1 MTDRA
6 DSRQELSDSL
16 LDLEAFIAMLPCR
29 GEHDMIKRVFEPLGY
44 EATYETFLSDE
55 SFPG

>member
-1 MTDRA
+1 
-6 DSRQELSDSL
+6 
-16 LDLEAFIAMLPCR
+16 MLPCR